1 MLVKDLGEAI
11 KNRRK
16 ELDVTQPHLAEL
28 SQISINTLYKLEKG
42 LGNPSLEVIHKLLEV
57 LGMECVIQVKK
68 KP

>member
-11 KNRRK
+11 KSRRK

-28 SQISINTLYKLEKG
+28 AQISINTLYKLEKG
-42 LGNPSLEVIHKLLEV
+42 RSNPSLEVIHKLSEV
-57 LGMECVIQVKK
+57 LGMECIFQVKK